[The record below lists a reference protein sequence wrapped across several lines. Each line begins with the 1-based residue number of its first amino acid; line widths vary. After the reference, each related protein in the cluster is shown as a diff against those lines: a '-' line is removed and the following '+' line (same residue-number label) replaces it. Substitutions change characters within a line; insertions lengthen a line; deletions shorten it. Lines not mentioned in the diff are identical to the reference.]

1 MMDSSGCCIPG
12 LSVNGPRCGLT
23 LRGVR
28 KNKRENCNPS
38 LPYEVTGIFGF
49 RFQFEVGPVTRILG

>member
-1 MMDSSGCCIPG
+1 MLNLPKMLP
-12 LSVNGPRCGLT
+12 NA
-23 LRGVR
+23 
-28 KNKRENCNPS
+28 NCNPS